1 MPAWVG
7 ACSILLPMGFVVFL
21 IYLMLIYM
29 RPIEMFAPQLM
40 EFRPMV
46 ILWLITFG
54 AGLVSSF
61 KHTEGFAARKRHIW
75 GVVGFVF
82 SIFMS
87 KALGSSFGEALD
99 ALAQFS
105 STALLYVLVSMYVN
119 TPARL
124 RATCYVIMVSIFV
137 LALAAIAAYQTGYRV
152 EELVFRQPVSMEAA
166 ALIKD
171 LPPIPADDRSGVFMY
186 RVHGVGFFDDPND
199 FAQMIVSLLPWLVW
213 LYRPGKWLRNI
224 VVVGIPLSVFASTIY
239 LTHSRGAMLGVAFML
254 FFGVRKVLGPVKTVL
269 LIGAM
274 GAGAFVSGFLGGR
287 SLSTKEESAE
297 GRIEAWVEGFNM
309 LRSSPLFGV
318 GYLNFT
324 NFNWLTAHNAFV
336 LCFAELGMVGF
347 FFWIASIVLA
357 FQAANQ
363 VAEHA
368 PEGSEIR
375 QMGVLM
381 RASLVGFM
389 TCSWFLSRTYQPTLY
404 VLLALCVASWHCA
417 SKSREAGGI
426 EAVTRDA
433 PWLLPT
439 IKMMVVAMSAVQAF
453 IFVNRH

>member
-1 MPAWVG
+1 MPVAAG

-40 EFRPMV
+40 ELRPMV
-46 ILWLITFG
+46 ILWVIAFG
-54 AGLVSSF
+54 SGLVSSF
-61 KHTEGFAARKRHIW
+61 KHKEEFAARKRHMW
-75 GVVGFVF
+75 VLCGFVF
-82 SIFMS
+82 CIFVS
-87 KALGSSFGEALD
+87 KLMGSGFGEAID
-99 ALAQFS
+99 ALSQFS

-119 TPARL
+119 TLPRL
-124 RATCYVIMVSIFV
+124 RAACYVIMFSIFV
-137 LALAAIAAYQTGYRV
+137 LSVAAIASYETGYML
-152 EELVFRQPVSMEAA
+152 EQLVYRQPVSMDSVVAA
-166 ALIKD
+166 KD
-171 LPPIPADDRSGVFMY
+171 LPPIPADDHSGAFMY
-186 RVHGVGFFDDPND
+186 RVHSVGFFDDPND

-213 LYRPGKWLRNI
+213 LYKPGKWFRNI
-224 VVVGIPLSVFASTIY
+224 FVVGIPLAVFGTTIF
-239 LTHSRGAMLGVAFML
+239 LTHSRGSLLGVGAML
-254 FFGVRKVLGPVKTVL
+254 FFGVRKALGPVRTMM
-269 LIGAM
+269 LIGVMAG
-274 GAGAFVSGFLGGR
+274 GAAASGFLGGR

-336 LCFAELGMVGF
+336 LCFAELGVIGF

-363 VAEHA
+363 VAENA
-368 PEGSEIR
+368 PEGSDIR

-381 RASLVGFM
+381 RGSLVGFM

-404 VLLALCVASWHCA
+404 VLLALCVASWHIATRSQEA
-417 SKSREAGGI
+417 SKV

-433 PWLLPT
+433 PWVFTT
-439 IKMMVVAMSAVQAF
+439 IKMMMIAMSAVQAF